1 MTVVLQCLLR
11 YDDDGNL
18 VILDEPSM
26 SVLQQMAQKMAKEAG
41 ENDGEEVVIGKD
53 GEIIKKSE
61 AIFDK
66 HGNVTGRKPDI
77 KRNGSTLSRKNRFH
91 LIMVNF

>member
-1 MTVVLQCLLR
+1 MCR

-18 VILDEPSM
+18 VILDEPNL
-26 SVLQQMAQKMAKEAG
+26 SVLQQMASKMAAEAG
-41 ENDGEEVVIGKD
+41 EGDEEIVIGKD

-66 HGNVTGRKPDI
+66 HGNVIGKKPDRQ
-77 KRNGSTLSRKNRFH
+77 RNGSTLSRKNRWNLTRH
-91 LIMVNF
+91 

>member
-1 MTVVLQCLLR
+1 MDILR

-18 VILDEPSM
+18 VILDEPNM
-26 SVLQQMAQKMAKEAG
+26 SVLQQMAKKMAE
-41 ENDGEEVVIGKD
+41 DGGDNEDEEIVIGAD

-66 HGNVTGRKPDI
+66 QGNVIGRKPDI
-77 KRNGSTLSRKNRFH
+77 KRNGSNLSRKNRFKSI
-91 LIMVNF
+91 LI